1 MSDAAVL
8 VARAGAIGALTLN
21 RPEKRNALDSAVVD
35 SLARGLDELASD
47 ETVRV
52 ITLRGA
58 GNDFCAGADLAQLE
72 RIAAGADAMENLRDA
87 QSLGAVFVQ
96 MRTTPKPIIALV
108 RGHAV
113 AGGAGLAAACDIV
126 LASDDSVFAYPEVR
140 LGFVPAM
147 VMAMLRRSVGE
158 KVAFELV
165 VNSEPVFAPDA
176 LQHGLVNK
184 VYPAVDF
191 EHEAEQY
198 VTGIAKHSA
207 SAVALTKR
215 LLYGMDGMSFDEAI
229 ARGAEINALAR
240 TTDDCRAGVRKF
252 LEKKRKE

>member
-1 MSDAAVL
+1 MSTDAVL
-8 VARAGAIGALTLN
+8 IARNGAVGALTLN
-21 RPEKRNALDSAVVD
+21 RPDKRNALDAAMVEG
-35 SLARGLDELASD
+35 LTRGLDELAND
-47 ETVRV
+47 DTVRV

-87 QSLGAVFVQ
+87 QSLGQVFIQ
-96 MRTTPKPIIALV
+96 MRNLPKPIIALV
-108 RGHAV
+108 RGNAV

-126 LASDDSVFAYPEVR
+126 LASDDAVFAYPEVR

-158 KVAFELV
+158 KIAFEMAV
-165 VNSEPVFAPDA
+165 RSEPVFAPQA
-176 LQHGLVNK
+176 LQSGLINQ
-184 VYPAVDF
+184 VYFATDF
-191 EHEAEQY
+191 EREAERY
-198 VTGIAKHSA
+198 VADIAKRSA

-215 LLYGMDGMSFDEAI
+215 LLYGMDTMSFEDAI

-240 TTDDCRAGVRKF
+240 STDDCRTGVRKF
-252 LEKKRKE
+252 LDRKKD